1 MKRYLLV
8 AVLAG
13 LMTAC
18 IDDTSGPDGSTDE
31 SDLNFVRL
39 ESSAAVTVR
48 QASFWAVKGATRTLI
63 MRYAPRPGASQGERF
78 VELEVGANTLLAR
91 PNGTPFLN
99 GDSILITAR
108 LDDSN
113 RLIMHFEPSGLT
125 FNPLS
130 PARLVMS
137 YALADLDIDDDNDV
151 DDRDR
156 VLELRLQLWRQ
167 EQPGLPWLPLP
178 SLRLNN
184 FEIEARLLGFT
195 AFAMAS
201 E

>member
-1 MKRYLLV
+1 MCAALHHARQLQGLRGEHGMRRYLWV
-8 AVLAG
+8 IVLAG
-13 LMTAC
+13 AMTAC
-18 IDDTSGPDGSTDE
+18 TDTSDPGDSTDE

-113 RLIMHFEPSGLT
+113 RLIMH
-125 FNPLS
+125 
-130 PARLVMS
+130 
-137 YALADLDIDDDNDV
+137 
-151 DDRDR
+151 
-156 VLELRLQLWRQ
+156 
-167 EQPGLPWLPLP
+167 
-178 SLRLNN
+178 
-184 FEIEARLLGFT
+184 
-195 AFAMAS
+195 
-201 E
+201 